1 MTSLRNLIVPAM
13 LGAAV
18 AVGGWGCAAEHP
30 SLVPA
35 TAQVVTSGQRQLSYT
50 APHDGMVYVYNV
62 DNDKLLY
69 SGPVKEGQA
78 VVVDRQANRIML
90 DGRVLM
96 NKDLGTGTMKVY
108 FDRKDLGSSSLSG
121 DADSVDVH
129 RQTTE
134 TRTERM
140 HSD

>member
-1 MTSLRNLIVPAM
+1 MIVPAM
-13 LGAAV
+13 LGVAV

-35 TAQVVTSGQRQLSYT
+35 EAQVVTSGQGRLAYT

-62 DNDKLLY
+62 DADKLLY
-69 SGPVKEGQA
+69 SSPIKEGQS
-78 VVVDRQANRIML
+78 VVVDPTANRIML
-90 DGRVLM
+90 NGRVVM
-96 NKDLGTGTMKVY
+96 NKEFGSGTKKVY
-108 FDRKDLGSSSLSG
+108 FDRKDLAGMSS
-121 DADSVDVH
+121 DADSTDVQ

-134 TRTERM
+134 TRTERS